1 MLWKWKIQL
10 DNSIREY
17 CVAENQHAQY
27 SFLFDETTA
36 QSRISLRFVVER
48 NAMVNVEILIAR
60 IPLHIHLECILQAE
74 GADARIS
81 GIYMGHMADAITIT
95 TVQHHKACHTRS
107 NLVMKG
113 ILHDKAYV
121 HYQGN
126 IRIEHDAQGTVAS
139 QENKNILLSNAARAV
154 SVPSLEVLNH
164 DVQCSHGSAIG
175 KFDEEQILYAAA
187 RGIDEKTAQCLL
199 LEAFC
204 ADLFTDE
211 KLKKR
216 IDVLIG

>member
-1 MLWKWKIQL
+1 MSYIV
-10 DNSIREY
+10 EY
-17 CVAENQHAQY
+17 YVAENQQAHY
-27 SFLFDETTA
+27 SFLFDETIA
-36 QSRISLRFVVER
+36 HSPKHMRFVVER
-48 NAMVNVEILIAR
+48 NAIMNVEILIAR
-60 IPLHIHLECILQAE
+60 TPLNIHIECILQGE
-74 GADARIS
+74 GADARIA

-95 TVQHHKACHTRS
+95 TMQHHKACHTRS

-113 ILHDKAYV
+113 ILHDTAWA

-126 IRIEHDAQGTVAS
+126 VRIEQDAHGTVAS

-187 RGIDEKTAQCLL
+187 RGIDEKTAQHLL
-199 LEAFC
+199 LQAFC

-211 KLKKR
+211 KLKKQMS
-216 IDVLIG
+216 ILLESYI